1 MRFFNRNFH
10 VYVFSLVSLLSAVWV
25 ANNPEQ
31 TVHLVRPVVEDAIE
45 LKQLAEGVYREVGQL
60 NWQTASEEAVTI
72 FVAAMRMPTML
83 FERLAER
90 IENVETD
97 IKQRQRVDASG
108 AAVDRRTKDAGLSVK
123 DFEHVRRQDTESRS
137 PLT

>member
-1 MRFFNRNFH
+1 M
-10 VYVFSLVSLLSAVWV
+10 
-25 ANNPEQ
+25 Q
-31 TVHLVRPVVEDAIE
+31 LVRQLVEDAVE
-45 LKQLAEGVYREVGQL
+45 LKQLAEGVYREVGQV

-72 FVAAMRMPTML
+72 FVAALRMPTML
-83 FERLAER
+83 FERLAEK

-108 AAVDRRTKDAGLSVK
+108 AGADRRAKDVVLSANGF
-123 DFEHVRRQDTESRS
+123 DHVRRRDTESRS